1 MAQEEGQRN
10 DALRAMKEATL
21 KRRNSNAKIHH
32 SAANFDEDS
41 KISDDET
48 LLKKQK
54 VAEQIMQRKIDEL
67 SDEEVSRVVEM
78 IKKRKEMLKI
88 ESHALQNTNSSFEK
102 KIVGFCN
109 FLKLGRSPQEVI
121 KDLKAPIREKID
133 LEEKKLKERMKL
145 GEEKLRTEKKGLS
158 EVKMTD

>member
-1 MAQEEGQRN
+1 
-10 DALRAMKEATL
+10 
-21 KRRNSNAKIHH
+21 
-32 SAANFDEDS
+32 
-41 KISDDET
+41 
-48 LLKKQK
+48 
-54 VAEQIMQRKIDEL
+54 
-67 SDEEVSRVVEM
+67 M